1 MSSPQFSSNRHNFI
15 RKYLQIETEVI
26 PMRKNKIISNQKRLR
41 ICFMQNSQTLF
52 PFIKSFLNHAIPQ
65 HIMIPQQLLDHGS
78 LDLTKKR
85 FLDHIERSEVHLQRG
100 LTIHQLH
107 AAV

>member
-26 PMRKNKIISNQKRLR
+26 TYGKKQKRLR

-65 HIMIPQQLLDHGS
+65 HIMIPQQLLNHRS
-78 LDLTKKR
+78 FDLTKKR
-85 FLDHIERSEVHLQRG
+85 FLDHIERSKVHLQRG